1 MLAYYGCLI
10 ARIPVLENLIAST
23 NQSEQSTLILYF
35 VVTITAES
43 LVSCYS
49 LHLCMRLALR
59 IRSVLQA
66 AIFRKITRLSPTSRS
81 DNPPGYVVTVMGI
94 DCMQLSF
101 SLIQFPS
108 PMVGLM
114 CMPLIFYL
122 LAVRVGTGPA
132 LCCAA
137 WVLIAITL
145 PIPTSRLQNAIWRRI
160 MRCRDDRL
168 KRLSDL
174 LSSVRLVKMY
184 AWEDAYMNAV
194 KELRAKEMV
203 PVFLINIVDG
213 LIDSLYSASSSVM
226 ILILFGTLAL
236 LDPTRTLSASLS
248 FSCIYILSLTD
259 MPTNSISQILRLR
272 SIVSL
277 GMTRIIKLCTEE
289 EQDEEPAEHKVSRK
303 TGEVVMEKCA
313 FVWTKRKECVES
325 PTLRSVSLDIAP
337 GSLVGVAGFV
347 GSGKSSLLSAILGD
361 MHCIEGTIRTS
372 GRISYVPQVA
382 CVYNMTVRDNILFG
396 EKFDSVRYNRV
407 LKACELLNDI
417 NKFPAGDLTEIG
429 EKGTTLSG
437 GQKQR
442 ISLARAAYSRSH
454 ICLLDDPLSALDP
467 TVAARVFKQV
477 IGNNGLLK
485 KQTRILVSNQ
495 GHILKN
501 MNQLLLM
508 HGQTVIT
515 HRSIDDLVEDDRA
528 PGTLRLG
535 TDMLPSQM
543 TVDASLE
550 HTMSNQDQSRG
561 RVINEES
568 TTSSMGTAELVWT
581 LCKLAGFCV
590 PVGMIFFV
598 ASAVALAWQQLW
610 IKEWTDANS
619 EGSTVDPHDPSWVRG
634 LVALCLLD
642 VLFRSIGGILF
653 ALSNRR
659 LSISLHQSMLSH
671 VLHSSV
677 TFFDSTPRARVL
689 NRFTVDLESIDCR
702 LYLSG
707 KCGIQDLL
715 ITLSR
720 LSIVGSQTPP
730 VLAVAL
736 VAATLMAVGMALAI
750 KASNCVRF
758 EESAQVSKVLQ
769 HATETIESLST
780 IRAYG
785 AVQRFCKHFCRL
797 TDSNMRMNYGYLACF
812 RVSKVLTSLLGF
824 VIVLATLISA
834 TRLPSEGDSKSS
846 SVGLTLSSSLAIP
859 MTLMSL
865 CMVLFQL
872 FQLIV
877 CFERT
882 VEYTKLPEE
891 EQVEKLIT
899 NGDPKHVNQGSR
911 GGVAL
916 QAEESWPSEGR
927 VEFEDY
933 STSYKPGVLPEV
945 LKGVTFS
952 VEGCEKVGVVGRTG
966 AGKSSLVLALLRVLK
981 ATQGCIRIDG
991 VDVNL
996 VPLRRLRSAVT
1007 IIPQDPVL
1015 VRGSLRDN
1023 LDPTRSHT
1031 DEELWRALHQAH
1043 LGNVVSSHPQQLLLE
1058 TGDGGSNLSV
1068 GQRQLV
1074 CLARALIRM
1083 PQVLI
1088 LDEATSQMDGD
1099 TDRLIQATLR
1109 ESFVRC
1115 TVLAIAH
1122 RIHTVLDYDKILVM
1136 GDGSV
1141 LEYGS
1146 VTQLL
1151 SNPASMFS
1159 SMAQSAGVV
1168 PSLDDK
1174 KNSLSR
1180 SKF

>member
-1 MLAYYGCLI
+1 
-10 ARIPVLENLIAST
+10 VLS
-23 NQSEQSTLILYF
+23 Q
-35 VVTITAES
+35 
-43 LVSCYS
+43 
-49 LHLCMRLALR
+49 
-59 IRSVLQA
+59 
-66 AIFRKITRLSPTSRS
+66 ITRLSPTSRS

-108 PMVGLM
+108 PTVGLI
-114 CMPLIFYL
+114 CMPVVFYL

-137 WVLIAITL
+137 WLLIAITL
-145 PIPTSRLQNAIWRRI
+145 PIPTSRLQNAIWRHI
-160 MRCRDDRL
+160 MKYRDDRL

-213 LIDSLYSASSSVM
+213 LVDSLYSASSSVM
-226 ILILFGTLAL
+226 ILILFGTLAI

-248 FSCIYILSLTD
+248 FSSIYILSLTD

-277 GMTRIIKLCTEE
+277 GMTRIIRLCTEE

-313 FVWTKRKECVES
+313 FVWTKRKGCVEN

-495 GHILKN
+495 GHILKH

-508 HGQTVIT
+508 HSQTVIT

-543 TVDASLE
+543 TKVLCFI
-550 HTMSNQDQSRG
+550 G
-561 RVINEES
+561 RNAWPGVVTRYPLN
-568 TTSSMGTAELVWT
+568 TLQGTAELVWT

-590 PVGMIFFV
+590 PLGMIFFV

-642 VLFRSIGGILF
+642 VFFRSTGGILF

-659 LSISLHQSMLSH
+659 LSMRLHQSMLSH
-671 VLHSSV
+671 VLHSPVS
-677 TFFDSTPRARVL
+677 FFDSTPRARVL

-707 KCGIQDLL
+707 KMGIQDLL

-720 LSIVGSQTPP
+720 LSIIGSQTPP

-736 VAATLMAVGMALAI
+736 VAATLMAMGMALAV
-750 KASNCVRF
+750 KASNSVRF
-758 EESAQVSKVLQ
+758 EESALVSKVLQ

-812 RVSKVLTSLLGF
+812 RLSKVLTSVLGF

-834 TRLPSEGDSKSS
+834 TLLSSEGESKSS

-899 NGDPKHVNQGSR
+899 NGDPKHMNQGSR
-911 GGVAL
+911 AAVAL
-916 QAEESWPSEGR
+916 QAEESWPREGR

-991 VDVNL
+991 VDINL
-996 VPLRRLRSAVT
+996 VPLRRLRSSVT

-1043 LGNVVSSHPQQLLLE
+1043 LGNLISSHPQQLLLE

-1109 ESFVRC
+1109 ESFMRC

-1136 GDGSV
+1136 GDGTV

-1146 VTQLL
+1146 VTELL

-1168 PSLDDK
+1168 SSLDTK